1 MKQKNDL
8 KLNLEKTPKKIKSGN
23 ILKRTIIVVILLLL
37 SAFILN
43 KAKNYIIENTAN
55 EINLII
61 NNRNIT
67 ENLKHPIINENGIIY
82 VSMDDIENYFDRY
95 IHIEEEINE
104 IVTTYDKQIASIGFE
119 TNKLTLNGS
128 TKKIQAHAIKKD
140 EVIYLPISEMQE
152 VYNVEMSVTDK
163 NITLDSLD
171 RKQVKAYSKSNL
183 SVKWKADFFSKTV
196 DKVKKGDVLIAIEDL
211 DKGWTKVRTQNGE
224 VGYVKTNKLT
234 NYTTVRD
241 DLIEE
246 KQIDGKVNMFWDY
259 YSKYVKCPDRTG
271 QVIEGV
277 NVVSPSF
284 FYIDD
289 DGEFQDKVGD
299 AGKAYIEWAHSNGYK
314 VWPMLQND
322 EAGIKVTSTILN
334 SYAKRQELIEKIV
347 EVCVEYQLDGINI
360 DFENMYEADKDKFSR
375 FIIELE
381 PRIKEIGGVLSV
393 DVTAPDGDPNWSLCY
408 DRNVIAHV
416 ADYIVF
422 MAYDQY
428 GNSSTKPGTTAGFNW
443 VETNIIKFIENEDVE
458 PSKIIL
464 GIPFYTRQWTID
476 SNGKIKKDDSGVVS
490 MLNIKIPNNVEKQWD
505 EEQQQYYIE
514 YKSGNDTIKMWI
526 EDGTSIAAKVSLVTK
541 YGLAGTSGWRK
552 DMETS
557 NVWSIINNEL
567 TKANETNQDSSEA
580 E

>member
-23 ILKRTIIVVILLLL
+23 ILKRIIIVLILLLL

-43 KAKNYIIENTAN
+43 KAKNYIIETSKN

-61 NNRNIT
+61 NNRNVT
-67 ENLKHPIINENGIIY
+67 ANLKHQVINENGIIY

-95 IHIEEEINE
+95 IHIEDEINE

-128 TKKIQAHAIKKD
+128 TKKTQAHAITKE

-152 VYNVEMSVTDK
+152 VYGIELSVTEK
-163 NITLDSLD
+163 NVVLDSLS
-171 RKQVKAYSKSNL
+171 RKQVKAYAKSNI
-183 SVKWKADFFSKTV
+183 SVKWKADIFSKTV
-196 DKVKKGDVLIAIEDL
+196 DKVKKGDILIAIEEN
-211 DKGWTKVRTQNGE
+211 DKGWTRVRTENGE
-224 VGYVKTNKLT
+224 VGYVKTSKLT
-234 NYTTVRD
+234 NYTTVRE
-241 DLIEE
+241 DLVEE
-246 KQIDGKVNMFWDY
+246 KQIQGKVNMFWDY

-322 EAGIKVTSTILN
+322 EAGIKVTSTIIN

-476 SNGKIKKDDSGVVS
+476 SNGEIKQGGRGVVS

-505 EEQQQYYIE
+505 EELQQYYIE

>member
-1 MKQKNDL
+1 MKHKNDL
-8 KLNLEKTPKKIKSGN
+8 KINIENKPKKVKGDN
-23 ILKRTIIVVILLLL
+23 IFKRIIIVLILILLCV
-37 SAFILN
+37 FILN
-43 KAKNYIIENTAN
+43 KAKNYIIEKTAN
-55 EINLII
+55 EMNLII
-61 NNRNIT
+61 NNRNVT
-67 ENLKHPIINENGIIY
+67 EDLKHPIINENGIIY
-82 VSMDDIENYFDRY
+82 VSMDDIENYFDKY
-95 IHIEEEINE
+95 IHIEEDINE

-128 TKKIQAHAIKKD
+128 TKKVQAHAIEKD

-152 VYNVEMSVTDK
+152 VYNVEMAVSDK

-171 RKQVKAYSKSNL
+171 RKQVKAYTKSNL
-183 SVKWKADFFSKTV
+183 SVKWKADIFSKTV
-196 DKVKKGDVLIAIEDL
+196 DKVKKGDVLIAIEDV
-211 DKGWTKVRTQNGE
+211 DKGWTRVRTQSGE
-224 VGYVKTNKLT
+224 VGYVKTSKLT

-241 DLIEE
+241 DFVEE
-246 KQIDGKVNMFWDY
+246 KQIEGKVNMFWDY

-284 FYIDD
+284 FYIDE

-299 AGKAYIEWAHSNGYK
+299 AGKQYIEWAHSNNYK
-314 VWPMLQND
+314 VWAMVQSD
-322 EAGIKVTSTILN
+322 EAGIKTTSTILN
-334 SYAKRQELIEKIV
+334 SYAKRQELIEKII

-381 PRIKEIGGVLSV
+381 PRLNEIGAVLSV

-408 DRNVIAHV
+408 DRNVIGHV

-428 GNSSTKPGTTAGFNW
+428 GNSSTKPGTTAGYNW
-443 VETNIIKFIENEDVE
+443 VETNVKKFIDNEDVE

-464 GIPFYTRQWTID
+464 GMPMYTRQWTIE
-476 SNGKIKKDDSGVVS
+476 SNGEIDGRGVVS
-490 MLNIKIPNNVEKQWD
+490 MLNTKIPNNVEKQWD
-505 EEQQQYYIE
+505 EDLKQYYIE
-514 YKSGNDTIKMWI
+514 YKSGSDTIKMWI

-541 YGLAGTSGWRK
+541 YGLAGTSCWRK

-557 NVWSIINNEL
+557 NIWSVIKNEL
-567 TKANETNQDSSEA
+567 SKTTESE
-580 E
+580 

>member
-1 MKQKNDL
+1 MKHKNDL
-8 KLNLEKTPKKIKSGN
+8 KINIENKPKKVKGDN
-23 ILKRTIIVVILLLL
+23 IFKRIIIVLILILLCV
-37 SAFILN
+37 FILN
-43 KAKNYIIENTAN
+43 KAKNYIIEKTAN
-55 EINLII
+55 EMNLII
-61 NNRNIT
+61 NNRNVT
-67 ENLKHPIINENGIIY
+67 EDLKHPIINENGIIY
-82 VSMDDIENYFDRY
+82 VSMDDIENYFDKY
-95 IHIEEEINE
+95 IHIEEDINE

-128 TKKIQAHAIKKD
+128 TKKVQAHAIEKD

-152 VYNVEMSVTDK
+152 VYNVEMAVSDK

-171 RKQVKAYSKSNL
+171 RKQVKAYTKSNL
-183 SVKWKADFFSKTV
+183 SVKWKADIFSKTV
-196 DKVKKGDVLIAIEDL
+196 DKVKKGDVLIAIEDV
-211 DKGWTKVRTQNGE
+211 DKGWTRVRTQSGE
-224 VGYVKTNKLT
+224 VGYVKTSKLT

-241 DLIEE
+241 DFVEE
-246 KQIDGKVNMFWDY
+246 KQIEGKVNMFWDY

-284 FYIDD
+284 FYIDE

-299 AGKAYIEWAHSNGYK
+299 AGKQYIEWAHSNNYK
-314 VWPMLQND
+314 VWAMVQSD
-322 EAGIKVTSTILN
+322 EAGIKTTSTILN
-334 SYAKRQELIEKIV
+334 SYAKRQELIEKII

-381 PRIKEIGGVLSV
+381 PRLNEIGAVLSV

-408 DRNVIAHV
+408 DRNVIGHV

-428 GNSSTKPGTTAGFNW
+428 GNSSTKPGTTAGYNW
-443 VETNIIKFIENEDVE
+443 VETNVKKFIDNEDVE

-464 GIPFYTRQWTID
+464 GMPLYTRQWTID
-476 SNGKIKKDDSGVVS
+476 SNGEIDGKGVVS
-490 MLNIKIPNNVEKQWD
+490 MLNTKIPNNVEKQWD
-505 EEQQQYYIE
+505 EDLKQYYIE
-514 YKSGNDTIKMWI
+514 YKSGSDTIKMWI

-541 YGLAGTSGWRK
+541 YGLAGTSCWRK

-557 NVWSIINNEL
+557 NIWSVINEEL
-567 TKANETNQDSSEA
+567 TKAEQNSSEA

>member
-43 KAKNYIIENTAN
+43 KAKNYIIETSKN

-61 NNRNIT
+61 NNRNVT
-67 ENLKHPIINENGIIY
+67 DNLKHQVINENGIIY

-95 IHIEEEINE
+95 IHIEDEINE

-128 TKKIQAHAIKKD
+128 TKKTQAHAITKE

-152 VYNVEMSVTDK
+152 VYGIELSVTEK
-163 NITLDSLD
+163 NVVLDSLS
-171 RKQVKAYSKSNL
+171 RKQVKAYAKSNI
-183 SVKWKADFFSKTV
+183 SVKWKADIFSKTV
-196 DKVKKGDVLIAIEDL
+196 DKVKKGDILIAIEEN
-211 DKGWTKVRTQNGE
+211 DKGWTRVRTENGE
-224 VGYVKTNKLT
+224 VGYVKTSKLT
-234 NYTTVRD
+234 NYTTVRE
-241 DLIEE
+241 DLVEE
-246 KQIDGKVNMFWDY
+246 KQIQGKVNMFWDY

-476 SNGKIKKDDSGVVS
+476 SNGEIKQGGRGVVS

-505 EEQQQYYIE
+505 EELQQYYIE

-526 EDGTSIAAKVSLVTK
+526 EDGTSIVAKVSLVTK

>member
-43 KAKNYIIENTAN
+43 KAKNYIIETSKN

-61 NNRNIT
+61 NNRNVT
-67 ENLKHPIINENGIIY
+67 SNLKHQVINENGIIY

-95 IHIEEEINE
+95 IHIEDEINE

-128 TKKIQAHAIKKD
+128 TKKTQAHAITKE

-152 VYNVEMSVTDK
+152 VYGIELSVTEK
-163 NITLDSLD
+163 NVVLDSLS
-171 RKQVKAYSKSNL
+171 RKQVKAYAKSNI
-183 SVKWKADFFSKTV
+183 SVKWKADIFSKTV
-196 DKVKKGDVLIAIEDL
+196 DKVKKGDILIAIEEN
-211 DKGWTKVRTQNGE
+211 DKGWTRVRTENGE
-224 VGYVKTNKLT
+224 VGYVKTSKLT
-234 NYTTVRD
+234 NYTTVRE
-241 DLIEE
+241 DLVEE
-246 KQIDGKVNMFWDY
+246 KQIQGKVNMFWDY
-259 YSKYVKCPDRTG
+259 YSKYVKCSDRTG

-476 SNGKIKKDDSGVVS
+476 SNGEIKQGGRGVVS

-505 EEQQQYYIE
+505 EELQQYYIE

-541 YGLAGTSGWRK
+541 YRLAGTSGWRK

>member
-1 MKQKNDL
+1 MKHKNDL
-8 KLNLEKTPKKIKSGN
+8 KINIENKPKKVKGDN
-23 ILKRTIIVVILLLL
+23 IFKRIIIVLILILLCV
-37 SAFILN
+37 FILN
-43 KAKNYIIENTAN
+43 KAKNYIIEKTAN
-55 EINLII
+55 EMNLII
-61 NNRNIT
+61 NNRNVT
-67 ENLKHPIINENGIIY
+67 EDLKHPIINENGIIY
-82 VSMDDIENYFDRY
+82 VSMDDIENYFDKY
-95 IHIEEEINE
+95 IHIEEDINE

-128 TKKIQAHAIKKD
+128 TKKVQAHAIEKD

-152 VYNVEMSVTDK
+152 VYNVEMAVSDK

-171 RKQVKAYSKSNL
+171 RKQVKAYTKSNL
-183 SVKWKADFFSKTV
+183 SVKWKADIFSKTV
-196 DKVKKGDVLIAIEDL
+196 DKVKKGDVLIAIEDV
-211 DKGWTKVRTQNGE
+211 DKGWTRVRTQSGE
-224 VGYVKTNKLT
+224 VGYVKTSKLT

-241 DLIEE
+241 DFVEE
-246 KQIDGKVNMFWDY
+246 KQIEGKVNMFWDY

-284 FYIDD
+284 FYIDE

-299 AGKAYIEWAHSNGYK
+299 AGKQYIEWAHSNNYK
-314 VWPMLQND
+314 VWAMVQSD
-322 EAGIKVTSTILN
+322 EAGIKTTSTILN
-334 SYAKRQELIEKIV
+334 SYAKRQELIEKII

-381 PRIKEIGGVLSV
+381 PRLNEIGAVLSV

-408 DRNVIAHV
+408 DRNVIGHV

-428 GNSSTKPGTTAGFNW
+428 GNSSTKPGTTAGYNW
-443 VETNIIKFIENEDVE
+443 VETNVKKFIDNEDVE

-464 GIPFYTRQWTID
+464 GMPMYTRQWTID
-476 SNGKIKKDDSGVVS
+476 SNGEIDGRGVVS
-490 MLNIKIPNNVEKQWD
+490 MLNTKIPNNVEKQWD
-505 EEQQQYYIE
+505 EDLKQYYIE
-514 YKSGNDTIKMWI
+514 YKSGSDTIKMWI

-541 YGLAGTSGWRK
+541 YGLAGTSCWRK

-557 NVWSIINNEL
+557 NIWSVINTEL
-567 TKANETNQDSSEA
+567 TKAEQNSSET

>member
-1 MKQKNDL
+1 MKHKNDL
-8 KLNLEKTPKKIKSGN
+8 KINIENKPKKVKGDN
-23 ILKRTIIVVILLLL
+23 IFKRIIIVLILILLCV
-37 SAFILN
+37 FILN
-43 KAKNYIIENTAN
+43 KAKNYIIEKTAN
-55 EINLII
+55 EMNLII
-61 NNRNIT
+61 NNRNVT
-67 ENLKHPIINENGIIY
+67 EDLKHPIINENGIIY
-82 VSMDDIENYFDRY
+82 VSMDDIENYFDKY
-95 IHIEEEINE
+95 IHIEEDINE

-128 TKKIQAHAIKKD
+128 TKKVQAHAIEKD
-140 EVIYLPISEMQE
+140 EVIYIPISEMQE
-152 VYNVEMSVTDK
+152 VYNVEMAVSDK

-171 RKQVKAYSKSNL
+171 RKQVKAYTKSNL
-183 SVKWKADFFSKTV
+183 SVKWKADIFSKTV
-196 DKVKKGDVLIAIEDL
+196 DKVKKGDVLIAIEDV
-211 DKGWTKVRTQNGE
+211 DKGWTRVRTQSGE
-224 VGYVKTNKLT
+224 VGYVKTSKLT

-241 DLIEE
+241 DFVEE
-246 KQIDGKVNMFWDY
+246 KQIEGKVNMFWDY

-284 FYIDD
+284 FYIDE

-299 AGKAYIEWAHSNGYK
+299 AGKQYIEWAHSNNYK
-314 VWPMLQND
+314 VWAMVQSD
-322 EAGIKVTSTILN
+322 EAGIKTTSTILN
-334 SYAKRQELIEKIV
+334 SYTKRQELIEKII

-381 PRIKEIGGVLSV
+381 PRLNEIGAVLSV

-408 DRNVIAHV
+408 DRNVIGHV

-428 GNSSTKPGTTAGFNW
+428 GNSSTKPGTTAGYNW
-443 VETNIIKFIENEDVE
+443 VETNVKKFIDNEDVE

-464 GIPFYTRQWTID
+464 GMPMYTRQWTID
-476 SNGKIKKDDSGVVS
+476 SNGEIDGRGVVS
-490 MLNIKIPNNVEKQWD
+490 MLNTKIPNNVEKQWD
-505 EEQQQYYIE
+505 EDLKQYYIE
-514 YKSGNDTIKMWI
+514 YKSGSDTIKMWI

-541 YGLAGTSGWRK
+541 YGLAGTSCWRK

-557 NVWSIINNEL
+557 NIWSVINTEL
-567 TKANETNQDSSEA
+567 TKAEQNLSETE
-580 E
+580 